1 MIAKLARVGGVAL
14 DARFVA
20 RTDDPRE
27 LVRAAGWIAGNAL
40 AAQGVR
46 VEPEGDTVDPPRVF
60 GYRVLDLGGLL
71 AALATVPAL
80 VDADT
85 LPVRWRAALRALGIP
100 TLDRSIGDAVAQGAS
115 VAVLVPP
122 RRQRSG
128 PASSLVNVSADA
140 LGYRVRV

>member
-20 RTDDPRE
+20 RTDEPRE

-46 VEPEGDTVDPPRVF
+46 VQPDGVLAAAPRVF
-60 GYRVLDLGGLL
+60 GYRVVDLGGLL
-71 AALATVPAL
+71 AALATAPAL
-80 VDADT
+80 VDVET

-100 TLDRSIGDAVAQGAS
+100 TLDRSIGDAVAHGAS
-115 VAVLVPP
+115 VAVLVPL

-128 PASSLVNVSADA
+128 PTSSLVDVTADA
-140 LGYRVRV
+140 LGYRVHV

>member
-1 MIAKLARVGGVAL
+1 VIARLARVGGVAL
-14 DARFVA
+14 DARVVA

-46 VEPEGDTVDPPRVF
+46 VVPDGAPTGAPRVF
-60 GYRVLDLGGLL
+60 GYRVLDLAGLL
-71 AALATVPAL
+71 AALAVVPAL
-80 VDADT
+80 IDAET
-85 LPVRWRAALRALGIP
+85 LPVRWRAALAALGVP
-100 TLDRSIGDAVAQGAS
+100 TLDRSIGDAVTHGAS

-128 PASSLVNVSADA
+128 PTSSLVNVTADA
-140 LGYRVRV
+140 LGYRVSV